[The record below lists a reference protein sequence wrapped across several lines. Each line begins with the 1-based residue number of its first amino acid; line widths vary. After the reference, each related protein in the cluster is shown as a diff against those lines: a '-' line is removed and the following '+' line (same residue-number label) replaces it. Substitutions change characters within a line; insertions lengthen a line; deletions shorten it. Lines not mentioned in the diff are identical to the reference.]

1 MKLRF
6 EQHKIVD
13 ADSGK
18 VYNCKDDTDMNILC
32 HDINKALLF
41 FEFDLKDKQLI
52 IDRITDL
59 LGVNMEE

>member
-13 ADSGK
+13 RDSGN
-18 VYNCKDDTDMNILC
+18 VYNCKDDTDMHILC
-32 HDINKALLF
+32 KDINKTLLF

-52 IDRITDL
+52 IDRIIDL